1 MDRIVQAHTPPEAAP
16 SPAEQSPVARRA
28 AEQARP
34 AASGDSSALQGV
46 SLVDASATI
55 GSGRNLVADYVM
67 GANNQIEEIRVI
79 DPTTHQVIAA
89 SPPDSIARMQQE
101 IAAYQGVASQS
112 KSGLLAVGD

>member
-1 MDRIVQAHTPPEAAP
+1 MQAHVPAEAAQA
-16 SPAEQSPVARRA
+16 PAEPGLAARRST
-28 AEQARP
+28 EQTRP
-34 AASGDSSALQGV
+34 APSQDSGALQGV

-67 GANNQIEEIRVI
+67 GANNQIEAIRVI

-112 KSGLLAVGD
+112 KAGSVASS